1 MARKYTSK
9 IGGQA
14 VLEGV
19 MMRGERSMA
28 TAVRDEKGNVVVES
42 RYVTPTS
49 ERSAVYRIPF
59 VRGVFNF
66 CGSMAMGMKTLMRS
80 GEVFDDDTQPGKL
93 EKWMAKKLKSTYTT

>member
-1 MARKYTSK
+1 MARKNTSK

-59 VRGVFNF
+59 VRCVQLFRVYGNGYEDLDEV
-66 CGSMAMGMKTLMRS
+66 GRS
-80 GEVFDDDTQPGKL
+80 L
-93 EKWMAKKLKSTYTT
+93 